1 MSRIA
6 KTIVIILILII
17 FIIIFGVINM
27 SRQESGYKTPG
38 LLSLVLLFG
47 VIAAVRAVFK
57 HKPEDDKKND
67 NNDKYKLDK
76 S

>member
-1 MSRIA
+1 
-6 KTIVIILILII
+6 
-17 FIIIFGVINM
+17 M